1 VFALNARRTV
11 YLHQGAVDFRKSIN
25 GLASLVEH
33 GLGLDAFADAL
44 FVFANRRRDRIK
56 ILGWD
61 VNGFWLLHKR
71 LEKDRFIWPRGE
83 LGVMTLS
90 VEQLHWLLKG
100 VDIQAL
106 RGHRA
111 ASYQRAA

>member
-1 VFALNARRTV
+1 MFALNASRAV
-11 YLHQGAVDFRKSIN
+11 YLHQGAVDFRKNIN

-33 GLGLDAFADAL
+33 GLGLDAFAQAL
-44 FVFANRRRDRIK
+44 FVFANRRRDCIK

-71 LEKDRFIWPRGE
+71 LEKGRFIWPRGE
-83 LGVMTLS
+83 LGVATLS

-100 VDIQAL
+100 IDLQAL
-106 RGHRA
+106 RGHQA
-111 ASYQRAA
+111 ESYQRAA

>member
-1 VFALNARRTV
+1 MFALNATRAV
-11 YLHQGAVDFRKSIN
+11 YLHQEAVDFRKSIN

-33 GLGLDAFADAL
+33 GLGLDTFVDAL

-83 LGVMTLS
+83 AGVALLS

-100 VDIQAL
+100 VDIQAM
-106 RGHRA
+106 RGHQAVRYKRA
-111 ASYQRAA
+111 A

>member
-1 VFALNARRTV
+1 MFTLNATRAV

-33 GLGLDAFADAL
+33 GLGMDAFADAL
-44 FVFANRRRDRIK
+44 FVFANWRRDRIK
-56 ILGWD
+56 ILRWD

-71 LEKDRFIWPRGE
+71 LEKDRFIWPQGE
-83 LGVMTLS
+83 LGVVTLS

-111 ASYQRAA
+111 TSYQRAA

>member
-1 VFALNARRTV
+1 MFELNASRVV
-11 YLHQGAVDFRKSIN
+11 YLHRDAIDFRKSIN

-33 GLGLDAFADAL
+33 GLGLDAFAQAL

-71 LEKDRFIWPRGE
+71 LEEDRFIWPRGE
-83 LGVMTLS
+83 LGVVTLS

-100 VDIQAL
+100 VDIQAM
-106 RGHRA
+106 RGHQAVRYERA
-111 ASYQRAA
+111 A

>member
-1 VFALNARRTV
+1 MAR
-11 YLHQGAVDFRKSIN
+11 
-25 GLASLVEH
+25 LVAH
-33 GLGLDAFADAL
+33 GLGLDAFAQAL

-61 VNGFWLLHKR
+61 VNGFWLRHKR

-83 LGVMTLS
+83 LGVATLS

-100 VDIQAL
+100 IDLQAL
-106 RGHRA
+106 RCHQA
-111 ASYQRAA
+111 ESYQRAA